1 MLVVEMDIAGLVG
14 KAAPGKTLRMRHA
27 TLGLAPAPLTLF
39 SRMSHDHHKKGHSSA
54 LNNMM
59 LKL

>member
-39 SRMSHDHHKKGHSSA
+39 SRMSHHKKGHSSA